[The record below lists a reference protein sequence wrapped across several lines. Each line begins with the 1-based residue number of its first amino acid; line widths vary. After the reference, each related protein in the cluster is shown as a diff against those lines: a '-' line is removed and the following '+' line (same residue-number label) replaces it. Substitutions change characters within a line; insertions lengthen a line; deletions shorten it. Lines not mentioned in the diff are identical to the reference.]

1 MITGL
6 IILGSLLIL
15 LVLVILIM
23 YFKTK
28 KLESQY
34 GSKSDQP
41 VVSKEDDFQT
51 ILKLFEVPE
60 NHYKIVIAQSRNYN
74 VLNCPAVIWK
84 DEEKVK
90 VLVLKAQPTVYEEE
104 WEDFLFVS
112 SSPYVNFIQFDGTEF
127 PDWARQTQEIKDL
140 FLPYAEVTATPGGID
155 RNRQQYWAGTICVYA
170 PSMAEIF
177 QMMGKPLSEY
187 QIAIDNVRRM
197 REDGSIP
204 SDMLAQR
211 DAEKKAIREAAEA
224 AAASATAPTANND
237 EMNAVWEAIKRLES
251 QQKEDISAEEINKL
265 NAYLI
270 TEKRFEDLER
280 STTDKEFQKE
290 LLNELKNIK

>member
-6 IILGSLLIL
+6 IILGSLFIL

-28 KLESQY
+28 KLEAKY
-34 GSKSDQP
+34 GSKSNQP
-41 VVSKEDDFQT
+41 IVSREDDFQT

-60 NHYKIVIAQSRNYN
+60 DHYKIVIAQSRNYN

-127 PDWARQTQEIKDL
+127 PDWARHTQEIKDL
-140 FLPYAEVTATPGGID
+140 FLPYAEVTVTPGGID
-155 RNRQQYWAGTICVYA
+155 RTRQQYWAGTICVYA
-170 PSMAEIF
+170 PSLANIF
-177 QMMGKPLSEY
+177 KMMDLPLSSY
-187 QIAIDNVRRM
+187 KITVDSVKRM

-204 SDMLAQR
+204 SDLLAQR
-211 DAEKKAIREAAEA
+211 DAEKKAEKEIVENS
-224 AAASATAPTANND
+224 SANTSN
-237 EMNAVWEAIKRLES
+237 EMAAVWAAIKQLEKQNMS
-251 QQKEDISAEEINKL
+251 ELSAEEINQL

-270 TEKRFEDLER
+270 SQKRFDDLEK
-280 STTDKEFQKE
+280 STTNKDFQKE
-290 LLNELKNIK
+290 LLKEFKKGR